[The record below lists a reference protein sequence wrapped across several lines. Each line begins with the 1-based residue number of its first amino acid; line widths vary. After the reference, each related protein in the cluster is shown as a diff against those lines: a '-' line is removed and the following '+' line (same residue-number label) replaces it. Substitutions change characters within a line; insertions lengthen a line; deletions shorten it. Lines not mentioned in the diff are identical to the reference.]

1 MLGAEYPATCHHRL
15 AGTATNSEVP
25 PSMRSC
31 PSSRTWA
38 GRGCIWSLARPII
51 KLLWTSSFVLVAGG
65 FSLLALALFYWMADV
80 RGWRGWVFPF
90 RVIGMNPIVAY
101 TAVML
106 FDLLAHA
113 NEAPRGIGRCP
124 AWRIK
129 VPFAADVRIALK
141 G

>member
-1 MLGAEYPATCHHRL
+1 MSAMLGAEYPATCHHRL

-65 FSLLALALFYWMADV
+65 FSLLAL
-80 RGWRGWVFPF
+80 
-90 RVIGMNPIVAY
+90 
-101 TAVML
+101 
-106 FDLLAHA
+106 LLV
-113 NEAPRGIGRCP
+113 GRC
-124 AWRIK
+124 ARLARMGVS
-129 VPFAADVRIALK
+129 VPCDRDESHRGLHGGDAVRHTCARERRATRYR
-141 G
+141 